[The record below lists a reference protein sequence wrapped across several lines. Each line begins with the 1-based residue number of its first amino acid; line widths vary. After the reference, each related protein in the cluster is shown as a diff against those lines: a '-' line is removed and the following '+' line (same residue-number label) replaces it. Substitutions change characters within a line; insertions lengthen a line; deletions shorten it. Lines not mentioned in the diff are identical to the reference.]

1 MNKILIALPNDVMGG
16 AEQYLF
22 EMCQYLSRNN
32 EIKVVFL
39 KQPITN
45 FWNNNVQSKNVQL
58 IYLNATSEKKG
69 FIKFLKWSFSNK
81 SNFNYAITSHLHL
94 NGILGFLRKINLL
107 KIENHI
113 AREST
118 YIFDRFSGLKL
129 LEFKS
134 FYKMGYNKIDLLI
147 TQSEE
152 MKKKLLK
159 GLTKSMIPKQINT
172 IPNLL
177 NLNNIQN
184 KSIEFL
190 PNHKN
195 YIITAGR
202 LIPEKGFD
210 ILIEAYNNIKNEI
223 GNIKLLILGEGK
235 ERKKL
240 EDLIDRFN
248 LGAKVKLLGFKENPM
263 SYFKYAD
270 LCVVS
275 SRVEGFPNVLLQM
288 MTLNGNVVSTLCA
301 GGIDEIEGIQTCEA
315 DNIETLANTMLEAI
329 KNKIDN
335 SKLFQQE
342 LETRRIEKY
351 WNQIEAYLDES

>member
-1 MNKILIALPNDVMGG
+1 MNKKLAIFSITDVKGG
-16 AEQYLF
+16 AELLLNNIFHHLKPDVDFY
-22 EMCQYLSRNN
+22 YLSNFESAKVN
-32 EIKVVFL
+32 ESNIYYLSNTKNILKGFL
-39 KQPITN
+39 NLI
-45 FWNNNVQSKNVQL
+45 L
-58 IYLNATSEKKG
+58 IYKRLN
-69 FIKFLKWSFSNK
+69 
-81 SNFNYAITSHLHL
+81 NYKIIISSHLYV
-94 NGILGFLRKINLL
+94 NSFLGFLKKIRLVNKNVKLVC
-107 KIENHI
+107 
-113 AREST
+113 REST
-118 YIFDRFSGLKL
+118 SIFLREKGFRLIKYRIAYFL
-129 LEFKS
+129 
-134 FYKMGYNKIDLLI
+134 GYGSQNLII
-147 TQSEE
+147 TQSEL
-152 MKKKLLK
+152 MKKQLFENLPKSKYWKIRSMSNPINLDLLLEK
-159 GLTKSMIPKQINT
+159 ARQDVLHD
-172 IPNLL
+172 
-177 NLNNIQN
+177 
-184 KSIEFL
+184 E
-190 PNHKN
+190 N
-195 YIITAGR
+195 YIVAAGR
-202 LIPEKGFD
+202 LIDEKGFD

-223 GNIKLLILGEGK
+223 GSIKLLILGEGK

-248 LGAKVKLLGFKENPM
+248 LEAKVKLLGFKENPM
-263 SYFKYAD
+263 PYFKYAD